1 MHFAITNPQWQPPR
15 ETTHFISQLKERVHR
30 EATGAPSDSHPLS
43 LSESEPR
50 SLIANLL
57 VGPSTLTSIHFG
69 RDSSLTNHAVAGLG
83 DGASAL
89 RSLSP
94 ISSSLH
100 LRGSLSAAHRA
111 SGHTSTMNKAMAG
124 SGTDARTVSSGSSA
138 WEGQLTSLVL
148 SEYASTEMSIHA
160 LYMHELHKQQSRGEL
175 SRHTWH
181 RQESDESSDSV
192 PDEVRSEPNPHSRHF
207 PRSHTFPT
215 TVPSPSAIPTSASA
229 IGGTTLGQ
237 EGASSHSSSSQQRSS
252 GPATD
257 SLGSGGKIV
266 RSARGVPMGGWA
278 EEGQAAPRHHEPL
291 PEESSEDEMPP
302 HIHKIT

>member
-1 MHFAITNPQWQPPR
+1 MHFAITNPQWQPPQ

-30 EATGAPSDSHPLS
+30 EATGAPSDTHPLS

-50 SLIANLL
+50 SLVANLL
-57 VGPSTLTSIHFG
+57 AGPSTLGSVHFG
-69 RDSSLTNHAVAGLG
+69 RDSSLTNHAAAGIS

-100 LRGSLSAAHRA
+100 LRGSLSGAHRA
-111 SGHTSTMNKAMAG
+111 GGHTSTMSKAMAG

-138 WEGQLTSLVL
+138 WEGQLSSLIL

-160 LYMHELHKQQSRGEL
+160 LYMHELHKQQSRSEV

-192 PDEVRSEPNPHSRHF
+192 PDEVRSEPSAHSRHF

-215 TVPSPSAIPTSASA
+215 AVPSPSAIPTSASA
-229 IGGTTLGQ
+229 NNGSALRQ
-237 EGASSHSSSSQQRSS
+237 EGAPLQSGSQRRHS
-252 GPATD
+252 GTITD
-257 SLGSGGKIV
+257 SLGAGGKAV
-266 RSARGVPMGGWA
+266 RSARVPMGGWA

-302 HIHKIT
+302 HIHKVT